1 MIAGAVALYPDPPCY
16 SLQTSSG
23 THMESD
29 HHHHHG
35 PLSDQRLAW
44 AIAINVLL
52 TVVQVAAGVVSGSL
66 GLVADALHNL
76 SDAASMGIAL
86 LASRIARRPADRLMT
101 FGYQRAE
108 LVATL
113 INVTALLLVG
123 GYLLVEAISRF
134 VSPTPVQGWP
144 VVIVAGVALVIDILT
159 ALIIYRG
166 ARHSLNI
173 RAAFVHNVTDAL
185 ASLGVIVAGTLI
197 LLYDLIVA
205 DLLVTVAISG
215 YVIYQAMGLL
225 PRTVRLLMG
234 AMPDDLEYDAI
245 VAALRAT
252 PACATSTTCTCGIW
266 TSTAAR
272 WRRTWCRR
280 RMTWP
285 PSSSSSTGYA
295 RCCASAS
302 TWTTPRSSR
311 ASPTAP
317 ARPSCAC
324 SRRIVTRRRQAATRP
339 VAHIKRN
346 NCT

>member
-1 MIAGAVALYPDPPCY
+1 
-16 SLQTSSG
+16 
-23 THMESD
+23 MESHR
-29 HHHHHG
+29 HHRHDHG
-35 PLSDQRLAW
+35 PLNDGRLSW

-52 TVVQVAAGVVSGSL
+52 TVVQVGAGVVSGSL
-66 GLVADALHNL
+66 GLIADALHNL

-86 LASRIARRPADRLMT
+86 LAQKIARRPADRLMT

-159 ALIIYRG
+159 ALIIHRG

-173 RAAFVHNVTDAL
+173 RAAFLHNVTDAL
-185 ASLGVIVAGTLI
+185 ASVGVIVAGTLI
-197 LLYDLIVA
+197 LLHDLIVA

-215 YVIYQAMGLL
+215 YIIYQAMGLL

-252 PACATSTTCTCGIW
+252 PGVRDIHHLHVWNLDEHRRALEAHLVPEADSLAAFEQLKQRVRGVLKAQFNVEHATLEPCIADRAGVPMV
-266 TSTAAR
+266 
-272 WRRTWCRR
+272 
-280 RMTWP
+280 RMTP
-285 PSSSSSTGYA
+285 PHRHEAAGSDETD
-295 RCCASAS
+295 CA
-302 TWTTPRSSR
+302 
-311 ASPTAP
+311 
-317 ARPSCAC
+317 
-324 SRRIVTRRRQAATRP
+324 
-339 VAHIKRN
+339 H
-346 NCT
+346 

>member
-1 MIAGAVALYPDPPCY
+1 
-16 SLQTSSG
+16 
-23 THMESD
+23 MESD

-35 PLSDQRLAW
+35 PLSDRRLAS

-66 GLVADALHNL
+66 GLIADALHNL

-86 LASRIARRPADRLMT
+86 LAQKIARRPADRLMT

-123 GYLLVEAISRF
+123 GYLLVEAIGRF

-144 VVIVAGVALVIDILT
+144 VVIVAGVALAVDT
-159 ALIIYRG
+159 ATAWIIAGG
-166 ARHSLNI
+166 ARDSLNV
-173 RAAFVHNVTDAL
+173 RAAFLHNVSDAL

-197 LLYDLIVA
+197 LLYDLVVA
-205 DLLVTVAISG
+205 DLLITVAISG
-215 YVIYQAMGLL
+215 YVIYQAAGLL

-252 PACATSTTCTCGIW
+252 PGVRDIHHLHVWNLDEHRRALEAHLVPEADDLAAFEHLKHRVRGVLRERFNVEHATLEPCI
-266 TSTAAR
+266 AD
-272 WRRTWCRR
+272 RTGAPIV
-280 RMTWP
+280 RMQP
-285 PSSSSSTGYA
+285 PHRHDTQVK
-295 RCCASAS
+295 
-302 TWTTPRSSR
+302 PR
-311 ASPTAP
+311 AGD
-317 ARPSCAC
+317 
-324 SRRIVTRRRQAATRP
+324 
-339 VAHIKRN
+339 AH
-346 NCT
+346 